1 MTSLTV
7 AGVLLAFLAGVVS
20 FASPCCL
27 PLVPVYVTYLV
38 GTSEPGSRDARRVAL
53 RQASAFVAGLTVMFV
68 TLWASV
74 GLVGY
79 ALRDYT
85 GLLRLAG
92 GIVLIVMGLHV
103 AGLIKVSVLYRRVTV
118 PTGRL
123 VVAAVTARTPA
134 AAQASSAPAPS
145 VSPSYLRSALF
156 GAAFAA
162 GWTPCIG
169 PFLAGLLT
177 LASQE
182 QTVTQGMLLLF
193 VYGLGLGIPFVL
205 TGLAL
210 GASLR
215 MLRAV
220 KAQMHLL
227 EIVSGLLLVGMG
239 LLIFSDRLSLIS
251 AWLTSVFGIGL
262 AS

>member
-1 MTSLTV
+1 MDPQSLSLTPLTL
-7 AGVLLAFLAGVVS
+7 LLAAGAGFLS
-20 FASPCCL
+20 FVSPCVL
-27 PLVPVYVTYLV
+27 PLLPAYLGYMTGLTAEELHGPQAPSMRAHILGRSLAFVLGLSLVFAALGGSASVV
-38 GTSEPGSRDARRVAL
+38 GQAL
-53 RQASAFVAGLTVMFV
+53 LRNQTIILRVAGLLVV
-68 TLWASV
+68 LLGLHTL
-74 GLVGY
+74 GLIRIPFLY
-79 ALRDYT
+79 RER
-85 GLLRLAG
+85 RLAIG
-92 GIVLIVMGLHV
+92 GTDG
-103 AGLIKVSVLYRRVTV
+103 
-118 PTGRL
+118 
-123 VVAAVTARTPA
+123 
-134 AAQASSAPAPS
+134 
-145 VSPSYLRSALF
+145 SYLGALLL

-169 PFLAGLLT
+169 PFLAGLLA

-182 QTVTQGMLLLF
+182 QTVSQGMLLLF

-210 GASLR
+210 GSSLR

-251 AWLTSVFGIGL
+251 AWLTNVFGIGL
-262 AS
+262 AT